1 MTRKNRAHTQKTIAD
16 ALGVSV
22 ATVSLALRNSPLI
35 QASTRE
41 RVLSYASEVGYL
53 QNRAATSLRT
63 GRTRIMG
70 VGFHD
75 IVHPFFSSMLAAIE
89 ARLSSEGEAIFVNS
103 HDDSLE
109 RQGRFVAS
117 LREHGADG
125 LIISPA
131 LGTTEQDL
139 DAFRRSGGAVVL
151 IVRSIPETTLDYVVN
166 DDPEC
171 MRLATSHLLKLGHTK
186 IMMLGG
192 KPGTST
198 ADGRYQGFVEAM
210 EEAGLSPTRASW
222 VDGPSKRL
230 EAFATVKALW
240 ESETEK
246 PTAFAC
252 FNDLV
257 AFGAMSALTELGLK
271 VGRDVAVVGI
281 DDTDEAQVSSPPLT
295 TVTNNAQI
303 IGSTAVNILRR
314 RQADPDGPPIQEKL
328 KPYISIR
335 RSCGASG

>member
-1 MTRKNRAHTQKTIAD
+1 
-16 ALGVSV
+16 
-22 ATVSLALRNSPLI
+22 
-35 QASTRE
+35 
-41 RVLSYASEVGYL
+41 
-53 QNRAATSLRT
+53 
-63 GRTRIMG
+63 MG

-89 ARLSSEGEAIFVNS
+89 ARLSSEGESIFVNS

-117 LREHGADG
+117 LQEHGADG

-131 LGTTEQDL
+131 LGSTEQDL

-171 MRLATSHLLKLGHTK
+171 MRLATSHLLNLGHTR

-192 KPGTST
+192 KPGTTT

-210 EEAGLSPTRASW
+210 EEAGLNPTRDAW

-240 ESETEK
+240 ESDAEK

-257 AFGAMSALTELGLK
+257 AFGAMSALTELGLN

-303 IGSTAVNILRR
+303 IGSTAVDILRR